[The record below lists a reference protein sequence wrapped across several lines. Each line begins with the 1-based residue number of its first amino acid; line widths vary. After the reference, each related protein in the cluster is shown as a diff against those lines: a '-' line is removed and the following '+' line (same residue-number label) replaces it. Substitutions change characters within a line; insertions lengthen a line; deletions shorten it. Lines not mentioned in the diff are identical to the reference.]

1 MTICVLIGSSKAI
14 NQQNTFGVPVR
25 LIWFAFVGLAGRGSK
40 ARSDRSDW
48 ISSQAMKEMMDQMVR
63 ALQRVIAGL
72 AGLAFTNGYQWIVDV
87 VACEASG
94 HMPIFTTSCL

>member
-40 ARSDRSDW
+40 ARSDRSDRSDW

-72 AGLAFTNGYQWIVDV
+72 DPSSLHHPSPMARQL
-87 VACEASG
+87 
-94 HMPIFTTSCL
+94 